1 MDNKDV
7 AIIGLGPSGVSAA
20 IYLKRYGMNPI
31 CYERELV
38 GGKVNKTEKIEN
50 YAGIP
55 SVSGPDLGMKLEEQ
69 LDKFSIRPIYQ
80 DVKSVKRNEDGSFT
94 VATSKQTRDFRY
106 VILANGL
113 GEKPFPIEGE
123 DKFKKRGISRCAIC
137 DGSFY
142 QGKDVAVVGAGNA
155 AFEEASYLSDICSH
169 VTLIARRKEFRA
181 QESAVEEF
189 KNRKNTTILAP
200 YHIVSADGKDSIS
213 SIRVQN
219 NETGEESE
227 LLIFGL
233 FLYVGEEATSS
244 FVEIPEVKDDKGII
258 LTDNSM
264 ETSVSHLYAIG
275 DCRNTTLR
283 QVVTATSDG
292 AIAATS
298 IHDDYQ
304 KNTMK

>member
-1 MDNKDV
+1 MDKKDV
-7 AIIGLGPSGVSAA
+7 AVIGLGPGGVSAA

-31 CYERELV
+31 CYEKELI

-80 DVKSVKRNEDGSFT
+80 DVKRVTRNEDGTFNVT
-94 VATSKQTRDFRY
+94 TSKGSKDFYY

-123 DKFKKRGISRCAIC
+123 DKFRKRGISRCAIC

-142 QGKDVAVVGAGNA
+142 QGKDVAVVGAGNS
-155 AFEEASYLSDICSH
+155 AFEEATYLSDICSH

-181 QESAVEEF
+181 QESVVEEF
-189 KNRKNTTILAP
+189 RNRKNTEILAP
-200 YHIVSADGKDSIS
+200 YHIVSADGETSIS
-213 SIRVQN
+213 SVIVQN
-219 NETGEESE
+219 NETKEEKT
-227 LLIFGL
+227 LLISGL
-233 FLYVGEEATSS
+233 FLYVGEEAVSS
-244 FVEIPEVKDDKGII
+244 FADIPEIKDEKGII
-258 LTDNSM
+258 ITDDRM
-264 ETSVSHLYAIG
+264 ETKVSHLYAIG
-275 DCRNTTLR
+275 DCRNTSLR

-304 KNTMK
+304 RSI

>member
-1 MDNKDV
+1 MT
-7 AIIGLGPSGVSAA
+7 
-20 IYLKRYGMNPI
+20 
-31 CYERELV
+31 LV
-38 GGKVNKTEKIEN
+38 
-50 YAGIP
+50 
-55 SVSGPDLGMKLEEQ
+55 
-69 LDKFSIRPIYQ
+69 
-80 DVKSVKRNEDGSFT
+80 
-94 VATSKQTRDFRY
+94 
-106 VILANGL
+106 
-113 GEKPFPIEGE
+113 
-123 DKFKKRGISRCAIC
+123 
-137 DGSFY
+137 
-142 QGKDVAVVGAGNA
+142 
-155 AFEEASYLSDICSH
+155 
-169 VTLIARRKEFRA
+169 ARRKEFRA

-227 LLIFGL
+227 LPISGL

-304 KNTMK
+304 KNTVK

>member
-1 MDNKDV
+1 MDKKDV
-7 AIIGLGPSGVSAA
+7 AVIGLGPGGVSAA

-31 CYERELV
+31 CYEKELI

-80 DVKSVKRNEDGSFT
+80 DVKKVTRNEDGTFT
-94 VATSKQTRDFRY
+94 VTTSKGSKDFYY

-123 DKFKKRGISRCAIC
+123 DKFRRRGISRCAIC

-142 QGKDVAVVGAGNA
+142 QGKDVAVVGAGNS
-155 AFEEASYLSDICSH
+155 AFEEATYLSDICSH
-169 VTLIARRKEFRA
+169 VTLIARRNEFRA
-181 QESAVEEF
+181 QESVVEEF
-189 KNRKNTTILAP
+189 RNRKNTEILAP
-200 YHIVSADGKDSIS
+200 YHIVSADGETSIS
-213 SIRVQN
+213 SVIVQN
-219 NETGEESE
+219 NETKEEKT
-227 LLIFGL
+227 LLVSGL

-244 FVEIPEVKDDKGII
+244 FVDIPEIKDEKGII
-258 LTDNSM
+258 ITDDRM
-264 ETSVSHLYAIG
+264 ETKVSHLYAIG
-275 DCRNTTLR
+275 DCRNTSLR

-304 KNTMK
+304 RSI